1 MARSYGSHVALPIEQ
16 AWGHVEIVRSMRPG
30 GTAHDR
36 QSTQRGLY
44 EEALL
49 PTSFAGPEKE
59 RAMADFKRARVVGF
73 NHVALEV
80 GDIEEALAFYGRL
93 FEFELRGKSATMAFI
108 DLGDQ
113 FIALQKGR
121 KQPPDDGRHF
131 GLVVDDKEAA
141 RRALKAAG
149 VKVLPGRF
157 LDFLDPWGNRIEIV
171 GYDNIQFTKAPNVLR
186 GMGLTRLAKNES
198 AKKELAAKGMGVE

>member
-1 MARSYGSHVALPIEQ
+1 MTEDARPHA
-16 AWGHVEIVRSMRPG
+16 
-30 GTAHDR
+30 
-36 QSTQRGLY
+36 
-44 EEALL
+44 
-49 PTSFAGPEKE
+49 
-59 RAMADFKRARVVGF
+59 VGF

-93 FEFELRGKSATMAFI
+93 FRFKLRGKSDTMAFI

-121 KQPPDDGRHF
+121 RQPADDGRHV

-141 RRALKAAG
+141 RKALEVAG
-149 VKVLPGRF
+149 VALIGGTF
-157 LDFLDPWGNRIEIV
+157 LDFRDPWGNRIEIV

-186 GMGLTRLAKNES
+186 GMGLPHLAKNEH
-198 AKKELAAKGMGVE
+198 ARKELAQKGMSVK

>member
-1 MARSYGSHVALPIEQ
+1 MAEP
-16 AWGHVEIVRSMRPG
+16 
-30 GTAHDR
+30 
-36 QSTQRGLY
+36 
-44 EEALL
+44 
-49 PTSFAGPEKE
+49 
-59 RAMADFKRARVVGF
+59 KRARAIGV

-93 FEFELRGKSATMAFI
+93 FEFELRGKSDTMAFI

-131 GLVVDDKEAA
+131 GLVVDDKEVA
-141 RRALKAAG
+141 RRTLQAAG
-149 VKVLPGRF
+149 VATLDGPF
-157 LDFLDPWGNRIEIV
+157 LDFLDPWGNRVEIV

-186 GMGLTRLAKNES
+186 GMGLAHLAKNEN
-198 AKKELAAKGMGVE
+198 AKKELAKKGMAVG